1 LTQPA
6 HVATNQDGD
15 GQRRRD
21 YCEEQEHELTGG
33 RSF

>member
-15 GQRRRD
+15 GQRRGDDR
-21 YCEEQEHELTGG
+21 EEQEHLA
-33 RSF
+33 